1 MDLDNSLGDSTV
13 KYHDDGSD
21 ANFKN
26 RQKKSTRSFEALP
39 GTDGA
44 KAHSVTENG
53 DTNDNHEEEE
63 DVLVGGA
70 LRIPGDLYDKL
81 FNYQQHCVGWMGST
95 CQACWWYIGG

>member
-1 MDLDNSLGDSTV
+1 MDLDNSLGDS

-21 ANFKN
+21 ANFKIAKRN
-26 RQKKSTRSFEALP
+26 LHTFEALP

-81 FNYQQHCVGWMGST
+81 FNYQQHWWLDDSHV
-95 CQACWWYIGG
+95 ACWWYIGG